1 MNDGMPISM
10 IRGEDENPSDRFVQR
25 VVEALVADRRRRRR
39 ARLFAAAALVFF
51 FFAGA
56 GQMVFANA
64 SATAQSA
71 DETYAGLVTPSPLD
85 GLLPE

>member
-10 IRGEDENPSDRFVQR
+10 IRGEDEIPSDRFVQR
-25 VVEALVADRRRRRR
+25 VVEALLADRRRRRR
-39 ARLFAAAALVFF
+39 SRLLAAAALVFF

-56 GQMVFANA
+56 GQIAFSNA
-64 SATAQSA
+64 SGPAPSA
-71 DETYAGLVTPSPLD
+71 DETYAGLVTPSTLE